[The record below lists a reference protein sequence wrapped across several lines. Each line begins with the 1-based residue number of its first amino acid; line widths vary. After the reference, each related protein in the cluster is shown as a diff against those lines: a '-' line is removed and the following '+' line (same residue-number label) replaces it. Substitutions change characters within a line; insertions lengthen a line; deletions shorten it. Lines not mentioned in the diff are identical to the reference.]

1 MNKSNYYWIGLVLI
15 GLWTSACSKGD
26 DLDQK
31 KEELKAYKSELSDL
45 KSKISDLE
53 TEISKADPSFARAN
67 RKAYIVTLLEA
78 EKSTFEHFL
87 EVRGSLSS
95 RKNVMVGAEASG
107 NIIQVSVQDG
117 QQVRQGQVIGK
128 IDSERNDRTV
138 QELEKQLELA
148 STVFER
154 QEKLWNDNIGSEIQ
168 YLEAKNNKESLEER
182 LKSAKTELNKS
193 VIRAPFAGVIE
204 EVLIK
209 IGESV
214 QPGTPV
220 VQLVSTKD
228 MFIEADIS
236 EAYVG
241 KFKSGD
247 PVEVSFPSLD
257 KTFESQVRAVGQ
269 VINTNNRT
277 FRLEVSLPKTVEFA
291 KPNMLTVLRIK
302 DFHADDAIIVP
313 TNLIQKDNRG
323 EYVYIAVE
331 EEGQLVAKKRPVKK
345 GMTYRN
351 QSMVEGLEAG
361 DRLINEGFRNVS
373 DGGRV
378 KISEV

>member
-1 MNKSNYYWIGLVLI
+1 MLI